1 VSRRGVAIAGRLAC
15 VALLLVL
22 GACASGSRVGGPPQ
36 ESVLPRALPETEG
49 VSSLGLLEFLDASEE
64 RELGLHSLMIV
75 KDGHVI
81 TEAWW
86 EPYRPEDRH
95 TLYSLSK
102 SFTSTAVGL
111 AIEEGFLG
119 LDDRVVDYFDDEL
132 PDEVG
137 ANLGA
142 MTVRDLLSMS
152 TGHDEDALAGLGL
165 GVLDGEEDWAAMA
178 LSQPVPHEPG
188 THFLYNNAAP
198 YLLSAMVQKRTG
210 QTLMEFLTPRLFE
223 PLGIEGA
230 DWEVSPQGIV
240 TGRSGLRLRTE
251 DIAKFGLLYLNRGKW
266 GGKRLLPAWWVDA
279 TTSAQVATGD
289 PDSTEGWPD
298 WSQGYGYFFWRCRY
312 GAYRGDGAFGQ
323 FCIVLPEEDA
333 VIVMTAENSE
343 MQRTMDAVWEFL
355 LPALRGERSGDLMAT
370 ETLLARQQ
378 GLSLTLGERLWDKD
392 NVGPDVTGRVYE
404 MEPNELG
411 IETVS
416 YIFEGDGWAEVVVT
430 DARGEHRVACGIGE
444 WERGET
450 TLSPAPLFLVTTG
463 TTLGET
469 ERVAGIG
476 GWVWDRVF
484 HMRWQFVETGHHDKV
499 YTRFE
504 GDRVWIRFT
513 RSLAGMGEHTDDRPD
528 LVGTAR

>member
-1 VSRRGVAIAGRLAC
+1 MFI
-15 VALLLVL
+15 ALLLVL
-22 GACASGSRVGGPPQ
+22 AACVTGCRSRGLAEGAA
-36 ESVLPRALPETEG
+36 LPRAIPDTQG
-49 VSSLGLLEFLDASEE
+49 VSPIGILRFLDAAEE
-64 RELGLHSLMIV
+64 RALGLHSLMIV
-75 KDGHVI
+75 KDGNVV

-102 SFTSTAVGL
+102 SFTATAVGL
-111 AIEEGFLG
+111 AIEEGYLG
-119 LDDRVVDYFDDEL
+119 LDDRVVDFFDDEL

-137 ANLGA
+137 ANLGK
-142 MTVRDLLSMS
+142 MTVHDLLSMS
-152 TGHDEDALAGLGL
+152 TGHDADALAGLGL
-165 GVLDGEEDWAAMA
+165 GVLDGDEDWAALA

-198 YLLSAMVQKRTG
+198 YLLSAMVQQRTG
-210 QTLMEFLTPRLFE
+210 QTLLEFLTPRLFE

-240 TGRSGLRLRTE
+240 TGRSGLRLKTE
-251 DIAKFGLLYLNRGKW
+251 DIAKFGLLYLNKGKW
-266 GGKRLLPAWWVDA
+266 GGRQLLPEWWVKEA
-279 TTSAQVATGD
+279 TSAQVSNGD

-298 WSQGYGYFFWRCRY
+298 WSQGYGYYFWRCRH

-333 VIVMTAENSE
+333 VIVMTAENPE

-355 LPALRGERSGDLMAT
+355 LPALRGESSGDLMAT
-370 ETLLARQQ
+370 ETLRARQQ
-378 GLSLTLGERLWDKD
+378 SLSLSMGQTRWDHD
-392 NVGPDVTGRVYE
+392 NVGPDVTGRVFE

-416 YIFEGDGWAEVVVT
+416 YTFGGDGWAEFVMA

-444 WERGET
+444 WERTET
-450 TLSPAPLFLVTTG
+450 TLSPAPLFLATTG

-476 GWVWDRVF
+476 GWVSDRVF
-484 HMRWQFVETGHHDKV
+484 HMRWQFVETGHHDMV

-504 GDRVWIRFT
+504 DDRVWIRFT
-513 RSLAGMGEHTDDRPD
+513 RSLAGMGEHTDHRPD